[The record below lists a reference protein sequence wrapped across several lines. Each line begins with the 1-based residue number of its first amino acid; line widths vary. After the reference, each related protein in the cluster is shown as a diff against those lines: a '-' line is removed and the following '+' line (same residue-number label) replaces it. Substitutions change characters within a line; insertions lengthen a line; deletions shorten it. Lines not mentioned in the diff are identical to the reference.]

1 MVRKTNDFSKEEL
14 IVFKNLYLSKNYKC
28 GVSLEKINTIC
39 VKLLQLGYN
48 KEQVFKMVSRN
59 LKIFTINSC
68 NIDKKIQFL
77 IVVGFKKSDV
87 KKMVYYNPRIF
98 NYSIISMKK
107 KIDTIISFGYSFSDV
122 IKMMKIEQSIFGYS
136 VSYLKNRFNYIIELG
151 YDYEET
157 LKIMKVCPNLFTYSI
172 DNIKRKLELFSD
184 INLVDVVKKRPK
196 ILMQSCA
203 LTYARYSCLK
213 DMEIVVDS
221 DNYAILFEVRS
232 RFEKRS
238 GIKNEDLLMLYNY
251 EEYYNN
257 KHNMQLMVRRK
268 K

>member
-1 MVRKTNDFSKEEL
+1 M
-14 IVFKNLYLSKNYKC
+14 
-28 GVSLEKINTIC
+28 SLENINNTC
-39 VKLLQLGYN
+39 VKFLQLGYCVKFLQLGYN

-77 IVVGFKKSDV
+77 IGVGFKKSDV
-87 KKMVYYNPRIF
+87 KKMVYYNPKIF
-98 NYSIISMKK
+98 NYSTISMKK

-122 IKMMKIEQSIFGYS
+122 IKMMKIEQSIFG
-136 VSYLKNRFNYIIELG
+136 
-151 YDYEET
+151 
-157 LKIMKVCPNLFTYSI
+157 YSI

-213 DMEIVVDS
+213 DMEIAVDS
-221 DNYAILFEVRS
+221 DNYAILFEARS

>member
-1 MVRKTNDFSKEEL
+1 MLFNVLKQFGYDDFE
-14 IVFKNLYLSKNYKC
+14 I
-28 GVSLEKINTIC
+28 
-39 VKLLQLGYN
+39 
-48 KEQVFKMVSRN
+48 
-59 LKIFTINSC
+59 
-68 NIDKKIQFL
+68 
-77 IVVGFKKSDV
+77 
-87 KKMVYYNPRIF
+87 KKMIF
-98 NYSIISMKK
+98 
-107 KIDTIISFGYSFSDV
+107 
-122 IKMMKIEQSIFGYS
+122 QLPPIFG
-136 VSYLKNRFNYIIELG
+136 
-151 YDYEET
+151 
-157 LKIMKVCPNLFTYSI
+157 YSI